1 MPIAHQAMPSQIR
14 RFSVLQALY
23 WAFVGTFFAF
33 IIDMFTSQGVSSE
46 RIGIMMSVM
55 TIGSC
60 IGQFIISYAC
70 DRLESCKKVFIAT
83 LILLQ
88 LFCCALFLTKNLI
101 LINIL
106 MFLIGFTKQPLG
118 AVLDTWF
125 IKGVSDDMRA
135 FGKIRSF
142 GSAGFSILILFYGS
156 LLTRFGYG
164 IMPYISTVFLG
175 VLVFLCFKT
184 PDMPRYAQ
192 IKRTDY
198 NLSAIFHSLS
208 PLLLFLFLGTTLLGA
223 ANNPSYNFTPKI
235 LKSLGGTTTH
245 LGIAL
250 FINSGMEIPA
260 MRIKWDNLN
269 LSPAIRLLI
278 SSGLYIIST
287 FLMAY
292 SNAVWQ
298 VIALLSLSGFAF
310 GMSLHARRA
319 LVAQLSPG
327 ALQSTMHGVG
337 DMLYSGL
344 GPIAGSAIC
353 GKLLDISGMR
363 LMLLFCVALQTLGTV
378 FILIMYIYGRNRSI
392 GVNQK
397 ADPIHD
403 GFPAP

>member
-1 MPIAHQAMPSQIR
+1 MSIARQALPSQIR

-23 WAFVGTFFAF
+23 WAYVGTFFAF
-33 IIDMFTSQGVSSE
+33 IIDMYTARGISSE

-55 TIGSC
+55 TVGSC
-60 IGQFIISYAC
+60 IGQFTVSYAC

-83 LILLQ
+83 LVMLQ
-88 LFCCALFLTKNLI
+88 LFCCALFLTDDYLI
-101 LINIL
+101 INVL

-135 FGKIRSF
+135 FGKTRSV

-164 IMPYISTVFLG
+164 IMPYISTVFLI
-175 VLVFLCFKT
+175 VLIYLCFRT
-184 PDMPRYAQ
+184 ADMPRDAR

-208 PLLLFLFLGTTLLGA
+208 PLLVLLFIGTTLLGA
-223 ANNPSYNFTPKI
+223 ANNPAYNFTPKI

-260 MRIKWDNLN
+260 MRIKWDSLN
-269 LSPAIRLLI
+269 LSPALRLLI
-278 SSGLYIIST
+278 SSALYIVST
-287 FLMAY
+287 FLMAF
-292 SNAVWQ
+292 SSAVWQ
-298 VIALLSLSGFAF
+298 VVALLSLSGFAF

-344 GPIAGSAIC
+344 GPIAGSAVC
-353 GKLLDISGMR
+353 GKLMDISGMR
-363 LMLLFCVALQTLGTV
+363 VMLLFCVALQTLGTL
-378 FILIMYIYGRNRSI
+378 FLLLMYFYGKRRNACDCPKI
-392 GVNQK
+392 
-397 ADPIHD
+397 
-403 GFPAP
+403 